1 MRRSDLME
9 TPAMH
14 STRPRLRRDTQETR
28 DRLLDEVGVL
38 LAAQGPT
45 FSLPDLARRA
55 GVATATVY
63 RHFEAVHDAHHEYY
77 VRLVDGLVASLEA
90 VSTRL
95 KGRAR
100 FEAVCRTWVALAAD
114 WGLAATHIRSY
125 EGFLVRVRRG
135 DPPTSTLY
143 RSLEP
148 VLRELIESGD
158 LPKQDLDYA
167 VLVWITAFDE
177 RVVVDLATALGWS
190 ARRIARRLATTVIQA
205 LGGTA

>member
-1 MRRSDLME
+1 MQR
-9 TPAMH
+9 A
-14 STRPRLRRDTQETR
+14 RPQLRRDTQETR

-38 LAAQGPT
+38 LAEQGPT
-45 FSLPDLARRA
+45 FTMPDLARRA

-63 RHFEAVHDAHHEYY
+63 RHFDAVHDAHHEFY
-77 VRLVDGLVASLEA
+77 VRLINELVASLAA

-100 FEAVCRTWVALAAD
+100 FDAVCRTWVSLAAD

-143 RSLEP
+143 RALEP
-148 VLRELIESGD
+148 VLQELIDIDE
-158 LPKQDLDYA
+158 LPDQEIEYA
-167 VLVWITAFDE
+167 VLVWITVFDE
-177 RVVVDLATALGWS
+177 RVIIDLATALGWS
-190 ARRIARRLATTVIQA
+190 TRRIARRLATTVIQA
-205 LGGTA
+205 LGGGA